1 VFPNNDHSSDQLPPD
16 TSENEPISFTAQ
28 HITTYDST
36 PVRRKRGSGFFREV
50 FQTVLLVIVLYTGAN
65 LAIPRYIVEGHSM
78 EPNFHNHERIVVSRL
93 HYVIGDPQRGD
104 VVVLDLDDTVDLLK
118 RIVALPGETV
128 TMHEGQL
135 SINGVAL
142 DESYVADLCE
152 TYTCR
157 DREWVLG
164 SDEYFVLGD
173 NRNHS
178 HDSHDF
184 GPIHRDQIIG
194 KVLMKYW
201 PPSDWSLIP
210 NQDYQ

>member
-1 VFPNNDHSSDQLPPD
+1 VFPNNDHSSDDLPQ
-16 TSENEPISFTAQ
+16 SAVNNQISFITE
-28 HITTYDST
+28 HISTYEAV
-36 PVRRKRGSGFFREV
+36 PPRLKRGGGFFREV

-78 EPNFHNHERIVVSRL
+78 EPNFHDHERIVVYRL

-104 VVVLDLDDTVDLLK
+104 VVVLDLDNTVDLLK

-128 TMHEGQL
+128 TMQEGQL
-135 SINGVAL
+135 YIDGVAL
-142 DESYVADLCE
+142 DEPYVADLCQ

-164 SDEYFVLGD
+164 NDEYFVLGD

-201 PPSDWSLIP
+201 PPTDWSFIP
-210 NQDYQ
+210 GQNYR